1 MNKINTAGEIE
12 FCIACKKTNKRNLMK
27 SNGKMCTAI
36 QLARKGIVHLFSLVV
51 VSKLK
56 TIKNIGEKYVFANLS
71 SAI

>member
-27 SNGKMCTAI
+27 SNGKMCTAV

-56 TIKNIGEKYVFANLS
+56 TIKKYRKKVCF
-71 SAI
+71 